1 MRNLPI
7 KIYYSIEDNY
17 PPFRVDVVELFT
29 QELTNL
35 GVDIEWYMRRVNAG
49 NYVKEQFCGQTVHL
63 AYKPAGKH
71 KLAKVLTKFSFW
83 LTNIAALINQLNKPV
98 QIVQVR
104 DQYIAAIA
112 AITVAKIKKVP
123 FVYWC
128 SYPFPEH
135 YLALAQL
142 STGFKRLYYFSHGWL
157 GKLLLYRVIMP
168 LSTHIFVQSTR
179 MQQDIAQHGIN
190 ESKMTAV
197 PMGVPKRLLDWA
209 KSHPADIVAGRIVYT
224 GIMTPERHLDMII
237 DAFALTK
244 AQCANATLLMVGD
257 GVHPSERAALEAQV
271 TRLGLSSS
279 VQFTGF
285 VPIEQAWAYAAS
297 AAVCLSPVHPSPVL
311 DCASPTKLY
320 EYMALAR
327 PVVCNYHPEQ
337 TAVIN
342 ASGAGL
348 CVPWQAQAFSD
359 AIVSLLNNPQQT
371 ELNAQN
377 GPAWVAA
384 NRAYPIIAQTVFK
397 QYQQLLS
404 PIT

>member
-1 MRNLPI
+1 MRI
-7 KIYYSIEDNY
+7 FYSIPDIY
-17 PPFRVDVVELFT
+17 PAFRVDISELFVKSL
-29 QELTNL
+29 QDL
-35 GVDIEWYMRRVNAG
+35 GIQTTWLMENNKTAYVNQHVDYLGQPCLLPAKMP
-49 NYVKEQFCGQTVHL
+49 VKNTWS
-63 AYKPAGKH
+63 K
-71 KLAKVLTKFSFW
+71 
-83 LTNIAALINQLNKPV
+83 LINKCIYWAVDLYEITWAANKNHDFL
-98 QIVQVR
+98 QVR
-104 DQYIAAIA
+104 DKYIVSIA
-112 AITVAKIKKVP
+112 GILVAKIFGKK
-123 FVYWC
+123 FTYWC

-135 YLALAQL
+135 YLELAKL
-142 STGFKRLYYFSHGWL
+142 TTGLKQQYYYWHGTMAKLTLY
-157 GKLLLYRVIMP
+157 KVIMP
-168 LSTHIFVQSTR
+168 LSDFVFVQTDY
-179 MQQDIAQHGIN
+179 MKQDIARQGIS
-190 ESKMTAV
+190 EKKMLAV